1 MTYKKYRLIW
11 VSATI
16 IMALLV
22 GWSVASGY
30 YWIQVPVLI
39 VYIVTV
45 FPLRKR
51 VKEVWYDERNSI
63 IDLRAQSIASLIFV
77 FLSIG
82 SGATLLYLSL
92 NAYPDLLPIGL
103 TLTGSGCV
111 LALFFN
117 LAKLYI
123 SRKMGGK
130 E

>member
-11 VSATI
+11 ISATI

-22 GWSVASGY
+22 GWAAASGY
-30 YWIQVPVLI
+30 YWVQVPILI

-51 VKEVWYDERNSI
+51 VKEVWYDERNAI
-63 IDLRAQSIASLIFV
+63 IDLRAHSIASLIFV
-77 FLSIG
+77 LLSIS
-82 SGATLLYLSL
+82 SGVILLYLSL
-92 NAYPDLLPIGL
+92 NAYPDLRPIGL
-103 TLTGSGCV
+103 TLVGAGTALGIFYQ
-111 LALFFN
+111 LAR
-117 LAKLYI
+117 LYI